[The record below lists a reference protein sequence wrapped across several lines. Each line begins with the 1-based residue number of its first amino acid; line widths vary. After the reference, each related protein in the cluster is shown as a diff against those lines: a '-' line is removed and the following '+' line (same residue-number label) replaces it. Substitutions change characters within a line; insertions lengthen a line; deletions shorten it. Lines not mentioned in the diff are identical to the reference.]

1 MSLEIRPAAAADRGA
16 ILELFRVAFRSE
28 PNPDEWTWKYDR
40 NPLPGIS
47 IVAMDGSR
55 ALGYFGSMGTRYRGS
70 GGDLPGTSAVDVM
83 THPEARKL
91 GHNGLF
97 KQIGEAFRES
107 NAACGVPFDFGF
119 PHERA
124 RKVEERLLG
133 CITIEPEGRL
143 SRPLAA
149 APAARP
155 GRLLRLVR
163 DEPFGKSHDGLVE
176 RIHERAGWRTDRRSD
191 VLNWRFRERPG
202 ADYLTFQLL
211 GPLGG
216 SRGYAVI
223 RVVGD
228 RALVV
233 DLQARD
239 ESDGALP
246 DLLSRIAASLS
257 LDRGRLEVRV
267 PRSGRLFA
275 RLTSELGFTEVA
287 GDTHFFVRPYDPRF
301 DLMSAAR
308 AFDYRF
314 ADHDVF

>member
-1 MSLEIRPAAAADRGA
+1 MSLAIRPATAADRGA

-28 PNPDEWTWKYDR
+28 PNPDEWSWKYDR

-47 IVAMDGSR
+47 IVATDGSR

-97 KQIGEAFRES
+97 KQIGEAFREA
-107 NAACGVPFDFGF
+107 NAARGVPFDFGF

-143 SRPLAA
+143 SRPLAV
-149 APAARP
+149 PSPARP

-163 DEPFGKSHDGLVE
+163 DEPFGKSHDGLAE
-176 RIHERAGWRTDRRSD
+176 RLHARAGWRTDKRSE
-191 VLNWRFRERPG
+191 VLNWRFRGRPG
-202 ADYLTFQLL
+202 ATYLTFQLL

-223 RVVGD
+223 RAVGD
-228 RALVV
+228 RALAV
-233 DLQARD
+233 DLQVRD
-239 ESDGALP
+239 EDDGTLP
-246 DLLSRIAASLS
+246 DLLGRVASSLS
-257 LDRGRLEVRV
+257 LEGGRLEVRV
-267 PRSGRLFA
+267 PRSGLLFA
-275 RLTSELGFTEVA
+275 RLTSELGFTEDV
-287 GDTHFFVRPYDPRF
+287 GDTHFFVRPYDRGF
-301 DLMSAAR
+301 DLTSAAR